1 MKGLREVIIYS
12 SRKIWKTLY
21 TLQPNILYTQV
32 KLWSTL
38 GLTAKMAV
46 VNISEGLEKYNW
58 RLKSISS
65 KFIISRESNKSKLID
80 GYDYVM
86 LLMEDNNIRTQSYT
100 T

>member
-1 MKGLREVIIYS
+1 
-12 SRKIWKTLY
+12 
-21 TLQPNILYTQV
+21 
-32 KLWSTL
+32 
-38 GLTAKMAV
+38 MAV

-80 GYDYVM
+80 RYDYVM
-86 LLMEDNNIRTQSYT
+86 LLMEENCIRTQSYT